1 MRAAGG
7 EIMARLL
14 AFFQAFPKSGPFAPS
29 FSKESFAVLWDF
41 NGLQA
46 TRPDNDVSPN
56 FSPLPPTFRPIPAA
70 AAPHSGAARC
80 RGARARARDC
90 VAKGSVAFM
99 EVGRSRMQW
108 NLEFSSFLINRKKN
122 VRRSGLLEPFS
133 IQRPLRRREIS
144 AADACRTKP
153 SERPFGRRSPTNVSG
168 GSTHSPDF
176 AAHVHEIETA
186 TRQLAEG
193 FGVAEQNRRPYS
205 EIGVLDFV
213 TVFLIEMPHGNSNR
227 VEASSDISLDLRRS
241 SNTLRCDAQEKC
253 CNAPSAAVEGFG
265 GA

>member
-1 MRAAGG
+1 
-7 EIMARLL
+7 
-14 AFFQAFPKSGPFAPS
+14 
-29 FSKESFAVLWDF
+29 
-41 NGLQA
+41 
-46 TRPDNDVSPN
+46 
-56 FSPLPPTFRPIPAA
+56 
-70 AAPHSGAARC
+70 
-80 RGARARARDC
+80 
-90 VAKGSVAFM
+90 
-99 EVGRSRMQW
+99 MQW
-108 NLEFSSFLINRKKN
+108 ILNFSSFLIYRKKN
-122 VRRSGLLEPFS
+122 VSDALASSSHSRSNALCGGGAKFPPPMPVEPS
-133 IQRPLRRREIS
+133 RVKRPL
-144 AADACRTKP
+144 
-153 SERPFGRRSPTNVSG
+153 GRRSPTNVSG